1 MLRIAET
8 RDAAAMAD
16 IYRPYVEKTAITF
29 EEEAP
34 SSGEMASRIA
44 RVGSAYP
51 WLVFEEGD
59 TVLGYAYASKY
70 RERAAYRW
78 SLETS
83 VYVREDSRGR
93 GIGSALYGG
102 LLPLLREL
110 GIVNLYGVIT
120 LPNPG
125 SLALHAKFGFVP
137 LCTFPEVGFKS
148 GGWRDVG
155 WMVLALRES
164 AAVPDEPL
172 PFPEFARSHSETL
185 REMLAGSDRR

>member
-1 MLRIAET
+1 MRIAEA
-8 RDAAAMAD
+8 RDAAAMAE
-16 IYRPYVEKTAITF
+16 IYRPYVEGTSVTF

-34 SSGEMASRIA
+34 SAEEMASRIA

-51 WLVFEEGD
+51 WLVHEEGGR
-59 TVLGYAYASKY
+59 VLGYAYASKH

-83 VYVREDSRGR
+83 VYVREDCRGR
-93 GIGSALYGG
+93 GIGSALYAS
-102 LLPLLREL
+102 LIPLLREL

-125 SLALHAKFGFVP
+125 SLALHAKFGFAP
-137 LCTFPEVGFKS
+137 LCTFRDVGYKG

-155 WMVLALRES
+155 WMVLALRDPGAS
-164 AAVPDEPL
+164 PAEPA
-172 PFPEFARSHSETL
+172 PFPEFARAHPETL
-185 REMLAGSDRR
+185 RAMLGQPEA